1 MEIFIPIIIIA
12 CGIFSLL
19 GAVNNWDWFFN
30 NYKAQPFVKIIGRT
44 GARIFYGILGAV
56 IIVLGIVSFG
66 AL

>member
-44 GARIFYGILGAV
+44 GARIFYGILGAF
-56 IIVLGIVSFG
+56 IIIIGIMGFG
-66 AL
+66 AF